1 MDCDDDNFI
10 ERINRSIVTEV
21 LIKIRISEFSISIF
35 HLDRCKN
42 LIFSIE
48 RVCFKIRMP
57 RRNGI
62 SQKSNITRIEILD
75 AVARNVVERTW

>member
-21 LIKIRISEFSISIF
+21 LIKIRISEFLISIF

-42 LIFSIE
+42 FMSAYVLKLEYHVKTEFHKNRTSQE
-48 RVCFKIRMP
+48 SKYSMP
-57 RRNGI
+57 
-62 SQKSNITRIEILD
+62 
-75 AVARNVVERTW
+75 